1 MRSRSL
7 FGSSSMA
14 WISAMWAFAVVVAF
28 SNVPAFPRVFVAPSA
43 AMPLDRIRTRALV
56 RQDFIGRSASILPG
70 NQPSIAARAVMA
82 GAVFALTCGRAR
94 RLVAKVRIIPESN
107 EGRSR
112 GQGQGKASLIQ
123 KMRNS
128 RRSAEITQLLESIQ
142 PKTVQED
149 SMGISAYGRAR
160 D

>member
-1 MRSRSL
+1 MV
-7 FGSSSMA
+7 G
-14 WISAMWAFAVVVAF
+14 V
-28 SNVPAFPRVFVAPSA
+28 
-43 AMPLDRIRTRALV
+43 
-56 RQDFIGRSASILPG
+56 
-70 NQPSIAARAVMA
+70 
-82 GAVFALTCGRAR
+82 VFAATCGRAG

-128 RRSAEITQLLESIQ
+128 RRSVEIAQLLESIQ
-142 PKTVQED
+142 PKTVKEY

-160 D
+160 DWNRALSLLATMRQNGISKAPATGTAPIHCRRIFS

>member
-1 MRSRSL
+1 
-7 FGSSSMA
+7 
-14 WISAMWAFAVVVAF
+14 
-28 SNVPAFPRVFVAPSA
+28 
-43 AMPLDRIRTRALV
+43 
-56 RQDFIGRSASILPG
+56 
-70 NQPSIAARAVMA
+70 MA

-142 PKTVQED
+142 PNMVKEYN
-149 SMGISAYGRAR
+149 MGISAYGRAR
-160 D
+160 DWKRALALLAKMRKSGVSPNVISFNAAISACEKGGQWERALSLLDEMRESGVSPNVISFNAAILL